1 MIAMRKNPVPLLC
14 LALLLVSGTSDI
26 YSQEK
31 TKDHK
36 VKRVTVTEEK
46 HDGRDV
52 TTNIESETSYDI
64 NGNIIEQILY
74 KDGEVDTHFKYEYD
88 TNNNKIKE
96 IEYTKK
102 GAVDKISEYKIQNG
116 QRVEKTVYD
125 NRKNLLLKKTYQY
138 LYY

>member
-1 MIAMRKNPVPLLC
+1 MIAIRKNKLALLS
-14 LALLLVSGTSDI
+14 LALLLVLGTSNI

-31 TKDHK
+31 TKDQK

-46 HDGRDV
+46 HDGRLV

-64 NGNIIEQILY
+64 NGNMIEQILY
-74 KDGEVDTHFKYEYD
+74 KGGEVDTHFRYEYD
-88 TNNNKIKE
+88 ANDNKIKE

-116 QRVEKTVYD
+116 HRVEKTVYD
-125 NRKNLLLKKTYQY
+125 SRKNLLLKKTYQY

>member
-1 MIAMRKNPVPLLC
+1 MAAIRKNKLTLLC
-14 LALLLVSGTSDI
+14 VALLLLIGTSNI

-31 TKDHK
+31 AKDHK
-36 VKRVTVTEEK
+36 VKRVIVTEEK
-46 HDGRDV
+46 HSGREV
-52 TTNIESETSYDI
+52 TTNTESETSYDI

-74 KDGEVDTHFKYEYD
+74 KGGEVDTHFKYEYD
-88 TNNNKIKE
+88 AGNNKIKE

-125 NRKNLLLKKTYQY
+125 SKKTLLLKKTYQY

>member
-1 MIAMRKNPVPLLC
+1 MIAIRKNKMTLLC
-14 LALLLVSGTSDI
+14 LALLLVIGTSNI

-36 VKRVTVTEEK
+36 VKHVTVIEEK
-46 HDGRDV
+46 HNGKEV
-52 TTNIESETSYDI
+52 TTNTESETSYDI

-74 KDGEVDTHFKYEYD
+74 KGGEVDTHFKYEYD
-88 TNNNKIKE
+88 AGNNKIKE

-125 NRKNLLLKKTYQY
+125 SKKTLLLKKTYQY

>member
-1 MIAMRKNPVPLLC
+1 MIANRKNILTIGC
-14 LALLLVSGTSDI
+14 LALLFVLGTSDI

-31 TKDHK
+31 SKDHK
-36 VKRVTVTEEK
+36 IKRVTVTEEK
-46 HDGRDV
+46 HDGREV

-74 KDGEVDTHFKYEYD
+74 KGGEVDTHFKYEYD
-88 TNNNKIKE
+88 AGNNKIKE

-102 GAVDKISEYKIQNG
+102 GAVNKISEYKIQNG

-125 NRKNLLLKKTYQY
+125 DRNNLLLKKTYQY

>member
-1 MIAMRKNPVPLLC
+1 MIAIRKNVLTLGC
-14 LALLLVSGTSDI
+14 LALLFVLGTSDI
-26 YSQEK
+26 YSQEN

-64 NGNIIEQILY
+64 NGNIIEQIIY
-74 KDGEVDTHFKYEYD
+74 KGGEVETHFKYEYD
-88 TNNNKIKE
+88 ASNNKIKE
-96 IEYTKK
+96 TEYTKK

>member
-1 MIAMRKNPVPLLC
+1 MIAIRKNLLTLGC
-14 LALLLVSGTSDI
+14 LVLLFVLGTSDI

-36 VKRVTVTEEK
+36 IKRVTVTEEK

-52 TTNIESETSYDI
+52 TTNIESETTYDI

-74 KDGEVDTHFKYEYD
+74 KGGEVDTHFRYEYD
-88 TNNNKIKE
+88 SNNNKIKE

-125 NRKNLLLKKTYQY
+125 SRKNLLLKKTYQY

>member
-1 MIAMRKNPVPLLC
+1 MIAIRKNKMTLLW
-14 LALLLVSGTSDI
+14 LALLLVLGTSNI

-46 HDGRDV
+46 HDGRVV

-64 NGNIIEQILY
+64 SGNIIEQIMY
-74 KDGEVDTHFKYEYD
+74 KGGEVDTHFRYEYD

-125 NRKNLLLKKTYQY
+125 NRKNMLLKKTYQY

>member
-1 MIAMRKNPVPLLC
+1 MIAIRKNEMALLC
-14 LALLLVSGTSDI
+14 LALLLVSGTSNI

-31 TKDHK
+31 TKDQK
-36 VKRVTVTEEK
+36 VKHVTVTEEK
-46 HDGRDV
+46 HDGKLV
-52 TTNIESETSYDI
+52 TTNTESETSYDV

-74 KDGEVDTHFKYEYD
+74 KGGEVDTHFKYEYD
-88 TNNNKIKE
+88 SNNNKIKE

-102 GAVDKISEYKIQNG
+102 GAVDKISEYRIQNG

-125 NRKNLLLKKTYQY
+125 SKKNLLLKKTYKY

>member
-1 MIAMRKNPVPLLC
+1 
-14 LALLLVSGTSDI
+14 LLLVSGSSVI

-36 VKRVTVTEEK
+36 VKHVTVTEEK

-74 KDGEVDTHFKYEYD
+74 KGGEVDTHFKYEYD
-88 TNNNKIKE
+88 SNNNKIKE

-116 QRVEKTVYD
+116 KRVEKTVYN
-125 NRKNLLLKKTYQY
+125 NRKKLLLKKTYQY

>member
-1 MIAMRKNPVPLLC
+1 
-14 LALLLVSGTSDI
+14 
-26 YSQEK
+26 
-31 TKDHK
+31 
-36 VKRVTVTEEK
+36 VTVTEEK
-46 HDGRDV
+46 HDGRFV
-52 TTNIESETSYDI
+52 TTNIESETSYDV

-74 KDGEVDTHFKYEYD
+74 EGGEVDTHFRYEYD
-88 TNNNKIKE
+88 SNSHKIKE

-125 NRKNLLLKKTYQY
+125 SKKNLLLKKTYQY

>member
-1 MIAMRKNPVPLLC
+1 MRKNPVPLLC

-125 NRKNLLLKKTYQY
+125 SRKNLLLKKTYQY

>member
-1 MIAMRKNPVPLLC
+1 MITNRKNGMALLC
-14 LALLLVSGTSDI
+14 LAILLLLSTSNI

-31 TKDHK
+31 TKDQK

-46 HDGRDV
+46 HDGRLV
-52 TTNIESETSYDI
+52 TTNTESETSYDI

-74 KDGEVDTHFKYEYD
+74 KGGEVDTHFRYEYD
-88 TNNNKIKE
+88 ASDNKIKE
-96 IEYTKK
+96 IEDTKK

-125 NRKNLLLKKTYQY
+125 SKKNQLLKKTYKY
-138 LYY
+138 LYF

>member
-1 MIAMRKNPVPLLC
+1 MIAIRKNVMTLGCLTLLF
-14 LALLLVSGTSDI
+14 LLGTSDI

-31 TKDHK
+31 TKDQK
-36 VKRVTVTEEK
+36 IKRVTVTEEK

-64 NGNIIEQILY
+64 NGNVIEQILY
-74 KDGEVDTHFKYEYD
+74 KGGEVDTHFRYEYD
-88 TNNNKIKE
+88 SNNNKIKE

-116 QRVEKTVYD
+116 KRVEKTVYD
-125 NRKNLLLKKTYQY
+125 DRKNLLLKKSYQY

>member
-1 MIAMRKNPVPLLC
+1 MIAISKNKIALVC
-14 LALLLVSGTSDI
+14 LALMLVSGTSNI

-31 TKDHK
+31 TKDQK

-64 NGNIIEQILY
+64 NGNIVEQILY
-74 KDGEVDTHFKYEYD
+74 KGGEVDTHFRYEYD
-88 TNNNKIKE
+88 ANNKKIKE

-125 NRKNLLLKKTYQY
+125 SKKNLLLKKTYQY

>member
-1 MIAMRKNPVPLLC
+1 MIAIRKNEMALLC
-14 LALLLVSGTSDI
+14 LALLLVSGTSNI

-31 TKDHK
+31 TKDQK
-36 VKRVTVTEEK
+36 VKHVTVTEEK
-46 HDGRDV
+46 HDGKLV
-52 TTNIESETSYDI
+52 TTNTESETSYDV

-74 KDGEVDTHFKYEYD
+74 KGGEVDTHFKYEYD
-88 TNNNKIKE
+88 SNNNKIKE

-125 NRKNLLLKKTYQY
+125 SKKNLLLKKTYKY

>member
-1 MIAMRKNPVPLLC
+1 MITNRKNGMALLC
-14 LALLLVSGTSDI
+14 LAILLILSTSNI
-26 YSQEK
+26 CSQEK
-31 TKDHK
+31 TKDQN

-46 HDGRDV
+46 HDGRLV
-52 TTNIESETSYDI
+52 TTNTESETSYDI

-74 KDGEVDTHFKYEYD
+74 KGGEVDTHFRYEYD
-88 TNNNKIKE
+88 ASDNKIKE

-125 NRKNLLLKKTYQY
+125 SKKNLLLKKTYKY
-138 LYY
+138 LYF

>member
-1 MIAMRKNPVPLLC
+1 MIAIRKNVMTLFC
-14 LALLLVSGTSDI
+14 LTLLLASGTSDI

-31 TKDHK
+31 TKDQK
-36 VKRVTVTEEK
+36 IRRVTVTEEK
-46 HDGRDV
+46 HDGREV

-74 KDGEVDTHFKYEYD
+74 KGGEVDTHFKYEYD
-88 TNNNKIKE
+88 AGNNKIKE

-116 QRVEKTVYD
+116 KRVEKTVYD
-125 NRKNLLLKKTYQY
+125 SRKNLLLKKTYQY

>member
-1 MIAMRKNPVPLLC
+1 MSTNRKNGM
-14 LALLLVSGTSDI
+14 ALLSLSLLLILSTSNI

-31 TKDHK
+31 TKDQK

-46 HDGRDV
+46 HDGRLV
-52 TTNIESETSYDI
+52 TTNTESETSYDI

-74 KDGEVDTHFKYEYD
+74 KGGEVDTHFKYEYD
-88 TNNNKIKE
+88 ASNKKIKE

-125 NRKNLLLKKTYQY
+125 SKKNLLLKKTYKY
-138 LYY
+138 LYF

>member
-1 MIAMRKNPVPLLC
+1 MSTNRKNEMALLC
-14 LALLLVSGTSDI
+14 LAILLIISTSNI

-31 TKDHK
+31 TKDQK

-46 HDGRDV
+46 HDGRLV
-52 TTNIESETSYDI
+52 TTNTESETSYDI

-74 KDGEVDTHFKYEYD
+74 KGGEVDTHFKYEYD
-88 TNNNKIKE
+88 ASNKKIKE

-125 NRKNLLLKKTYQY
+125 SKKNLLLKKTYKY
-138 LYY
+138 LYF

>member
-1 MIAMRKNPVPLLC
+1 MIAIRKNEMAVLC
-14 LALLLVSGTSDI
+14 LALLLVSGTSNI

-31 TKDHK
+31 TKDQK
-36 VKRVTVTEEK
+36 VKHVTVTEEK
-46 HDGRDV
+46 HDGKLV
-52 TTNIESETSYDI
+52 TTNTESETSYDV

-74 KDGEVDTHFKYEYD
+74 KGGEVDTHFKYEYD
-88 TNNNKIKE
+88 SNNNKIKE

-125 NRKNLLLKKTYQY
+125 SKKNLLLIKTYKY

>member
-1 MIAMRKNPVPLLC
+1 MIAIRKNIMTIGC
-14 LALLLVSGTSDI
+14 LALLFLFGTSDI

-74 KDGEVDTHFKYEYD
+74 KGGEVDTHFKYEYD
-88 TNNNKIKE
+88 ANNNKIKE
-96 IEYTKK
+96 TEYTKK
-102 GAVDKISEYKIQNG
+102 GAIDKISEYKIQNG
-116 QRVEKTVYD
+116 RRVEKTVYD
-125 NRKNLLLKKTYQY
+125 SRKNLLLKKTYQY

>member
-1 MIAMRKNPVPLLC
+1 MIAIRKNKLALLS
-14 LALLLVSGTSDI
+14 LALLLVLGTSNI

-31 TKDHK
+31 TKDQK

-46 HDGRDV
+46 HDGRLV

-64 NGNIIEQILY
+64 NGNIVEQILY
-74 KDGEVDTHFKYEYD
+74 KGGEVDTHFRYEYD
-88 TNNNKIKE
+88 SNGNKIKE

-116 QRVEKTVYD
+116 HRVEKTVYD
-125 NRKNLLLKKTYQY
+125 SRKNLLLKKTYQY

>member
-1 MIAMRKNPVPLLC
+1 MIAIRKNVMTLFC
-14 LALLLVSGTSDI
+14 LTLLLASGTSDI

-31 TKDHK
+31 TKDQK
-36 VKRVTVTEEK
+36 IRRVTVTEEK
-46 HDGRDV
+46 HDGREV

-74 KDGEVDTHFKYEYD
+74 KGGEVDTHFRYEYD
-88 TNNNKIKE
+88 SNNNKIKE

-116 QRVEKTVYD
+116 KRVEKTVYD
-125 NRKNLLLKKTYQY
+125 DRKNLLLKKSYQY

>member
-1 MIAMRKNPVPLLC
+1 MIAIRKNEMALLC
-14 LALLLVSGTSDI
+14 LALLLVSGTSNI

-31 TKDHK
+31 TKDQN
-36 VKRVTVTEEK
+36 VKHVTVTEEK
-46 HDGRDV
+46 HDGKLV
-52 TTNIESETSYDI
+52 TTNTESETSYDV

-74 KDGEVDTHFKYEYD
+74 KGGEVDTHFKYEYD
-88 TNNNKIKE
+88 SNNNKIKE

-125 NRKNLLLKKTYQY
+125 SKKNLLLKKTYKY

>member
-1 MIAMRKNPVPLLC
+1 MIAIRKNEMTLLC
-14 LALLLVSGTSDI
+14 LAILLIISTSNI

-31 TKDHK
+31 IKDQK

-52 TTNIESETSYDI
+52 TTNTESETSYDI

-74 KDGEVDTHFKYEYD
+74 KGGEVDTHFKYEYD
-88 TNNNKIKE
+88 TDNNKIKE

-116 QRVEKTVYD
+116 KRVEKTVYD